1 MHNYYK
7 AGEWNV
13 TCDVCS
19 KKIKSGQA
27 RKRWDGFIVCPDDY
41 ETRHPQDF
49 VRARQDKISV
59 PFTRPRPVDRFRL
72 LHTMQDMVQI
82 SDQDHDHFNDYMV
95 YDVSNMYFLED
106 YILDQLAFTIQVN
119 WNRPFNDTLPL
130 TESCEHRTTKPF
142 TDQTIIT
149 DSVSIDSVYRSTYTD
164 QVTLTDTG
172 NIFQTTY
179 VDGTYFSEQY
189 VGTFYNF

>member
-1 MHNYYK
+1 MGGKNYYASGQFNVICDVCGKKIK
-7 AGEWNV
+7 AGEA
-13 TCDVCS
+13 
-19 KKIKSGQA
+19 KH
-27 RKRWDGFIVCPDDY
+27 RWDGFVVCERDF
-41 ETRHPQDF
+41 EQRHPQDF

-59 PFTRPRPVDRFRL
+59 PFTRPRPLDSFIEL
-72 LHTMQDMVQI
+72 ISYQDTIIV
-82 SDQDHDHFNDYMV
+82 SDDDHFDDYMF

-149 DSVSIDSVYRSTYTD
+149 DSVSIGSVYRSTYTD